1 LVSHHLV
8 HGGSSNITVDF
19 CHGYSLTEHFV
30 GLPAMQIQFLR
41 DISKKIKKYQLN
53 ERLKNKENI
62 AVIPKIASLN

>member
-1 LVSHHLV
+1 
-8 HGGSSNITVDF
+8 
-19 CHGYSLTEHFV
+19 
-30 GLPAMQIQFLR
+30 MQIQFLR